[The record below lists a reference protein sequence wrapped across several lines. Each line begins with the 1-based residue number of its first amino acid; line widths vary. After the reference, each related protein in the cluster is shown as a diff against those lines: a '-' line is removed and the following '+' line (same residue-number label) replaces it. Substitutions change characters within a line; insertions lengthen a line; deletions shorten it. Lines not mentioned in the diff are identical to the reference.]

1 MQKGEKNY
9 LCYGLQITAR
19 KTLVKTSCIGDI
31 FSHDFLCTRE
41 GQGDECKFI
50 TLACIPCSKDD
61 EIKCIFLLRP
71 QLMLTTLQTIRSLL
85 APHIGIFLVNKLR

>member
-1 MQKGEKNY
+1 MNMQKGDKNY

-19 KTLVKTSCIGDI
+19 KTLVKTSYTGD
-31 FSHDFLCTRE
+31 DFLCTRE

-71 QLMLTTLQTIRSLL
+71 QLMLTTLQTIQSLL